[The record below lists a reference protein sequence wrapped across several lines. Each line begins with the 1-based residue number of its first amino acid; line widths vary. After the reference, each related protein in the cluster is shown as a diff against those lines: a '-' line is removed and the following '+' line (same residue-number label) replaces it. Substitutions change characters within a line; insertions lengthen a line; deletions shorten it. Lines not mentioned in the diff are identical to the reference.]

1 MAGVAQ
7 LVRAP
12 DCDSGCRRFKSGHSP
27 HFKQGL
33 YMSIDSKIAELNLE
47 LPTVTMPAANYVPY
61 AVSGNLVY
69 FSGTLPMKDGKPQ
82 FVGKLGKEFAIEE
95 GQECAKLCIL
105 NILSHLKNYLDG
117 DLGKV
122 KKLIRL
128 GVFVNSAVGFTDQPK
143 VANGASD
150 LMVALFGENG
160 KHARFA
166 VGVSELPFGVAVEVD
181 ATFEV

>member
-1 MAGVAQ
+1 
-7 LVRAP
+7 
-12 DCDSGCRRFKSGHSP
+12 
-27 HFKQGL
+27 
-33 YMSIDSKIAELNLE
+33 MSIDAKLASLNLT
-47 LPTVTMPAANYVPY
+47 LPAVTMPAANYVPY
-61 AVSGNLVY
+61 VINNGLAY
-69 FSGTLPMKDGKPQ
+69 FSGTLPMLEGKPQ
-82 FVGKLGKEFAIEE
+82 FVGKVGKEFTIEQ
-95 GQECAKLCIL
+95 GQECARICVL
-105 NILSHLKNYLDG
+105 NILSHLKNAIG

-122 KKLIRL
+122 KRLIRV
-128 GVFVNSAVGFTDQPK
+128 GVFVNSAAGFTDQPK

>member
-1 MAGVAQ
+1 MSVDAT
-7 LVRAP
+7 L
-12 DCDSGCRRFKSGHSP
+12 SSL
-27 HFKQGL
+27 GL
-33 YMSIDSKIAELNLE
+33 S
-47 LPTVTMPAANYVPY
+47 LPAVTMPAANYVPY
-61 AVSGNLVY
+61 VFSGGLAY

-82 FVGKLGKEFAIEE
+82 FIGRVGKEFTIEQ
-95 GQECAKLCIL
+95 GQDCAKLCVL
-105 NILSHLKNYLDG
+105 NILSHLKNALGG

-122 KKLIRL
+122 KRLIRL
-128 GVFVNSAVGFTDQPK
+128 GVFVNSAAGFTDQPK

-150 LMVALFGENG
+150 LVVQLFGEQG